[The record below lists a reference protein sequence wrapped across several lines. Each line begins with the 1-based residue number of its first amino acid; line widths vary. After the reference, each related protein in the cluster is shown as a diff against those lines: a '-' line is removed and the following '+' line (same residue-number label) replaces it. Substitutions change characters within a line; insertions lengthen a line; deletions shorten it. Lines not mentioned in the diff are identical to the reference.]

1 MEKAYRPVF
10 NYYCTWSNQG
20 NWNIPAD
27 APGTAQY
34 MRDRMGHDFLFA
46 ADGVLSAHPT
56 DIRRDMLVVLDDGW
70 DVAPDTSPNGNGS
83 AALFDSMIV
92 DAEKFPEYEA
102 LSPCD
107 RLVALSA
114 RIRAL
119 GYAGLGLWVPS
130 NYFEE
135 EPTADRATL
144 LQKAKEF
151 WTERGAWCAK
161 ADIRYLKVDWGFH
174 GRDVEY
180 RRIMTEAVKSQSPNT
195 LIEHIIGIFDMPY
208 DPGLD
213 VQSSAPYRDFQALG
227 HNTFAVADVF
237 RTYDV
242 VDTLASATTLMR
254 VVKFFE
260 EPFEV
265 PSPLAGIIN
274 VEDEVVLAAA
284 LGMSMGIMRNTN
296 APCYLE
302 TVGALR
308 WQRIAP
314 PFRAASGQLQVSE
327 ELLCDRYFFDSD
339 PEAWPYVGQ
348 KTIEQ
353 YAPARVSRCAPL
365 PTVIAD
371 DEEHTPFVLCS
382 KNPDTGAY
390 SVAALSRVAPGRIK
404 YRAPAAVT
412 IMGAALDAPVG
423 IFGSYRTLN
432 IEFDRP
438 IGEKRV
444 LLQSLLCDK
453 DVSIDVTDHA
463 HIEGKVLT
471 LDGAFLETFAA
482 EALTEPPVHQD
493 KSENALMLKLV

>member
-1 MEKAYRPVF
+1 MEQTHFSPF
-10 NYYCTWSNQG
+10 SYYCTWSNQG
-20 NWNIPAD
+20 NWNFPAD
-27 APGTAQY
+27 VPGTAQY
-34 MRDRMGHDFLFA
+34 MRDRINSDFLFA
-46 ADGVLSAHPT
+46 ADGVLLAHPA

-70 DVAPDTSPNGNGS
+70 DVAKGTSPNGNGS
-83 AALFDSMIV
+83 AALFGSMIV
-92 DAEKFPEYEA
+92 DAGKFPEYEA

-107 RLVALSA
+107 RLAALSE

-135 EPTADRATL
+135 DPSADRAAF

-180 RRIMTEAVKSQSPNT
+180 RRVMTEAVKGQSPNT

-208 DPGLD
+208 DPGLE
-213 VQSSAPYRDFQALG
+213 VQNSAPYRDFQVLG

-265 PSPLAGIIN
+265 PAPLAGIIN

-296 APCYLE
+296 NPCYLE
-302 TVGALR
+302 TVSALR
-308 WQRIAP
+308 WQRTAP
-314 PFRAASGQLQVSE
+314 PFRAVGGQLQASE

-365 PTVIAD
+365 PTVKAD

-390 SVAALSRVAPGRIK
+390 SVAALSRTAPGRIK
-404 YRAPAAVT
+404 YRAPADVT
-412 IMGAALDAPVG
+412 IMGVGLDAPVG
-423 IFGSYRTLN
+423 IFGSYRTLS
-432 IEFDRP
+432 IAFESTL
-438 IGEKRV
+438 GEKRV
-444 LLQSLLCDK
+444 YLQNLLSDK
-453 DVSIDVTDHA
+453 DVPIDVTDHA
-463 HIEGKVLT
+463 HIEGNVLT
-471 LDGAFLETFAA
+471 LDGAFLEAFAA
-482 EALTEPPVHQD
+482 EALAETPVKPD
-493 KSENALMLKLV
+493 KSENALMLKLS